1 MELDNLKSNWK
12 KAGVGKKDQN
22 ELSMMTK
29 IKNHPNI
36 KKIRVKFMIETILI
50 IVFLAVYY
58 DGFDGA
64 TKPLWANIL
73 LVITTMTYIIVRFVG
88 WFVLRNPIKGDNLKT
103 SLVNFQIKLKRMTIF
118 VLVTSFLFGS
128 AIILFFASSIDF
140 TKEKYFILAGMAL
153 SLVLLVYLSSRNW
166 FKRVEGINTTLL
178 DFNNRADW

>member
-12 KAGVGKKDQN
+12 KVGVGKKGQN

-29 IKNHPNI
+29 IRNHPII
-36 KKIRVKFMIETILI
+36 KKIRTKLVIETILI

-73 LVITTMTYIIVRFVG
+73 LIVATISYIIVRFIG
-88 WFVLRNPIKGDNLKT
+88 WLVLRNPIKGDNLKT
-103 SLVNFQIKLKRMTIF
+103 SLVNFQNKLKRMAIS

-140 TKEKYFILAGMAL
+140 TKGKYFMLAGMVL
-153 SLVLLVYLSSRNW
+153 SLMLLVYLSSRNW
-166 FKRVEGINTTLL
+166 FKRVEGINTTLI
-178 DFNNRADW
+178 DFNNSAD

>member
-22 ELSMMTK
+22 ELLMMTK
-29 IKNHPNI
+29 IKNHPDI
-36 KKIRVKFMIETILI
+36 KRIRTKFIIETILI

-64 TKPLWANIL
+64 NKPLWANL
-73 LVITTMTYIIVRFVG
+73 LLIGATISYIIIRFAG
-88 WFVLRNPIKGDNLKT
+88 WLVLRNPIKGENLKS
-103 SLVNFQIKLKRMTIF
+103 SLITFKNKLQRMAIS
-118 VLVTSFLFGS
+118 VLLTSFLFGS

-140 TKEKYFILAGMAL
+140 TKGKYFMLAGMAL
-153 SLVLLVYLSSRNW
+153 SLILLVYLSSRNW

-178 DFNNRADW
+178 DFNNKTD

>member
-12 KAGVGKKDQN
+12 KVGIGKKGQN

-36 KKIRVKFMIETILI
+36 TKIRIKFLIETILI

-64 TKPLWANIL
+64 TKPLWANL
-73 LVITTMTYIIVRFVG
+73 LLIVATISYIIVRFVG
-88 WFVLRNPIKGDNLKT
+88 WLVLRNPIKGDNLKT
-103 SLVNFQIKLKRMTIF
+103 SLINFQNKLKRMAIS

-128 AIILFFASSIDF
+128 AIILFFATSIDF
-140 TKEKYFILAGMAL
+140 TNGKYLMLAGMVL
-153 SLVLLVYLSSRNW
+153 SLILLVYLSSRNW
-166 FKRVEGINTTLL
+166 FKRVEGINTTLI
-178 DFNNRADW
+178 DF